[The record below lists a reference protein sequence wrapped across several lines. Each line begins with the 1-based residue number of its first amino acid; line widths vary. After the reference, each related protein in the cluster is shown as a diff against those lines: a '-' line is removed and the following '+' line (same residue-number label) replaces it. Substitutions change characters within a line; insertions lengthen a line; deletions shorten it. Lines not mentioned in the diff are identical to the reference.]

1 MENINCFQVYS
12 NSSQNKVSF
21 LVDKIWI
28 KNKRIFFRVID
39 ELPSKTYHL
48 KKEKGKNVYSL
59 DESEV
64 YTIRCR
70 LYF

>member
-1 MENINCFQVYS
+1 MEKINCFQVYS
-12 NSSQNKVSF
+12 NSSQNRVSF

-28 KNKRIFFRVID
+28 KNKRIFFRVVD
-39 ELPSKTYHL
+39 TLSLKTSHL
-48 KKEKGKNVYSL
+48 RKEKGKNVYSI
-59 DESEV
+59 DESEI